1 MADQVTGHEAGHVV
15 GQGRYLYAISRDLD
29 PAALAE
35 VPGLGDGRLD
45 VLEHRGLSA
54 VVSDVDLEEY
64 GEEGLRRNLER
75 LEWLEEVARRHD
87 EVVHAVAEHGPVAPL
102 RLATIC
108 LDDSGVRRRIDEW
121 HAALE
126 QVLDR
131 VEGRREWSVKAFAP
145 RAASQPAES
154 AAPAESATP
163 AEGGAA
169 YLRRKKAETLT
180 RAQGEEQAMQVAEE
194 VHARLS
200 AVSEASRRLPPQDP
214 RLTGH
219 VGTMTLNGAYLVD
232 ASRGEEFA
240 EAVRAAQA
248 EHPDAGIDAAG
259 PWPPYSFAML
269 EQR

>member
-1 MADQVTGHEAGHVV
+1 VADQVTGHEAGHVV

>member
-1 MADQVTGHEAGHVV
+1 VAEQPTGHGGRLV
-15 GQGRYLYAISRDLD
+15 GRGRYLYAVSRGLPSD
-29 PAALAE
+29 ALAD
-35 VPGLGDGRLD
+35 VPGLGDGRLE
-45 VLEHRGLSA
+45 VLEHQGLSA

-75 LEWLEEVARRHD
+75 LDWLEEVARRHD

-108 LDDSGVRRRIDEW
+108 LDDVGVRRRVEQW
-121 HAALE
+121 HDALE

-131 VEGRREWSVKAFAP
+131 VDGRSEWSVKAFAARAEP
-145 RAASQPAES
+145 QPAAS
-154 AAPAESATP
+154 APAGEG
-163 AEGGAA
+163 EGGAA

-180 RAQGEEQAMQVAEE
+180 RAEGEEQALKVAEE

-200 AVSEASRRLPPQDP
+200 AVSVASRRLPPQDP

-232 ASRGEEFA
+232 TARAGEFA
-240 EAVRAAQA
+240 DAVRAAQA
-248 EHPDAGIDAAG
+248 DHPEAGIDAAG

-269 EQR
+269 EQP

>member
-1 MADQVTGHEAGHVV
+1 VV
-15 GQGRYLYAISRDLD
+15 GKGRYLYAISRDLD
-29 PAALAE
+29 AAALAD

-45 VLEHRGLSA
+45 VLEHCGLSA

-108 LDDSGVRRRIDEW
+108 LDDIGVRRRIDEW

-145 RAASQPAES
+145 RAAAQSAE
-154 AAPAESATP
+154 AAAP

-200 AVSEASRRLPPQDP
+200 AISEASRRLPPQDP

-232 ASRGEEFA
+232 ASRGEDFA

-248 EHPDAGIDAAG
+248 DHPDAGIDAAG

>member
-108 LDDSGVRRRIDEW
+108 LDDIGVRRR
-121 HAALE
+121 
-126 QVLDR
+126 R
-131 VEGRREWSVKAFAP
+131 
-145 RAASQPAES
+145 
-154 AAPAESATP
+154 
-163 AEGGAA
+163 
-169 YLRRKKAETLT
+169 
-180 RAQGEEQAMQVAEE
+180 
-194 VHARLS
+194 
-200 AVSEASRRLPPQDP
+200 
-214 RLTGH
+214 
-219 VGTMTLNGAYLVD
+219 
-232 ASRGEEFA
+232 
-240 EAVRAAQA
+240 
-248 EHPDAGIDAAG
+248 
-259 PWPPYSFAML
+259 
-269 EQR
+269 

>member
-1 MADQVTGHEAGHVV
+1 MAEQATGHGGRLV
-15 GQGRYLYAISRDLD
+15 GRGRYLYAVSRGLPPD
-29 PAALAE
+29 ALAD
-35 VPGLGDGRLD
+35 VPGLGDGRLE
-45 VLEHRGLSA
+45 VLEHQGLSA

-75 LEWLEEVARRHD
+75 LDWLEEVARRHD

-108 LDDSGVRRRIDEW
+108 LDDVGVRRRVEQW
-121 HAALE
+121 HDALE

-131 VEGRREWSVKAFAP
+131 VEGRGEWSVKAFAARAEP
-145 RAASQPAES
+145 QPAAS
-154 AAPAESATP
+154 AAAG
-163 AEGGAA
+163 EGGAA

-180 RAQGEEQAMQVAEE
+180 RAEGEEQALKVAEE

-200 AVSEASRRLPPQDP
+200 AVSVASRRLPPQDP

-232 ASRGEEFA
+232 TARADEFA
-240 EAVRAAQA
+240 DAVRAAQA
-248 EHPDAGIDAAG
+248 DHPEAGIDAAG

-269 EQR
+269 EQP

>member
-1 MADQVTGHEAGHVV
+1 
-15 GQGRYLYAISRDLD
+15 
-29 PAALAE
+29 
-35 VPGLGDGRLD
+35 
-45 VLEHRGLSA
+45 VLEHQGLSA

-75 LEWLEEVARRHD
+75 LDWLEEVARRHD

-108 LDDSGVRRRIDEW
+108 LDDVGVRRRVEEW
-121 HAALE
+121 HDALE

-131 VEGRREWSVKAFAP
+131 VDGRSEWSVKAFAARAEP
-145 RAASQPAES
+145 QPAAS
-154 AAPAESATP
+154 APAGEG
-163 AEGGAA
+163 EGGAA

-180 RAQGEEQAMQVAEE
+180 RAEGEEQALKVAEE

-200 AVSEASRRLPPQDP
+200 AVSVASRRLPPQDP

-232 ASRGEEFA
+232 TARADEFA
-240 EAVRAAQA
+240 DAVRAAQA
-248 EHPDAGIDAAG
+248 DHPEAGIDAAG

-269 EQR
+269 EQP

>member
-1 MADQVTGHEAGHVV
+1 VADQVTGHEAGHVV

-29 PAALAE
+29 PAALAD

-54 VVSDVDLEEY
+54 VVSDVDLQEY

-87 EVVHAVAEHGPVAPL
+87 EVVHAVAELGPVAPL

-108 LDDSGVRRRIDEW
+108 LDDIGVRRRIDEW

-145 RAASQPAES
+145 QAA
-154 AAPAESATP
+154 AAKPAESATP

-169 YLRRKKAETLT
+169 YLRRKKAETVT
-180 RAQGEEQAMQVAEE
+180 RAQGEEQALQVAEE

-200 AVSEASRRLPPQDP
+200 AVSEASRRLAPQDP

-248 EHPDAGIDAAG
+248 DHPDAGIDAAG

>member
-1 MADQVTGHEAGHVV
+1 VAEQATGHGGRLV
-15 GQGRYLYAISRDLD
+15 GQGRYLYAVSRGLPPD
-29 PAALAE
+29 ALAG
-35 VPGLGDGRLD
+35 VPGLGDGRLE
-45 VLEHRGLSA
+45 VLEHQGLSA

-75 LEWLEEVARRHD
+75 LDWLEEVARRHD

-108 LDDSGVRRRIDEW
+108 LDDVGVRRRVEQW
-121 HAALE
+121 HDALE

-131 VEGRREWSVKAFAP
+131 VDGRSEWSVKAFAARAEP
-145 RAASQPAES
+145 QPAAS
-154 AAPAESATP
+154 APAGEG
-163 AEGGAA
+163 EGGAA

-180 RAQGEEQAMQVAEE
+180 RAEGEEQALKVAEE

-200 AVSEASRRLPPQDP
+200 AVSVASRRLPPQDP

-232 ASRGEEFA
+232 TARADEFA
-240 EAVRAAQA
+240 DAVRAAQA
-248 EHPDAGIDAAG
+248 DHPEAGIDAAG

-269 EQR
+269 EQP

>member
-1 MADQVTGHEAGHVV
+1 MADQVTGHDPGHVV
-15 GQGRYLYAISRDLD
+15 GQGRYLYAISRHLD
-29 PAALAE
+29 PAALVD
-35 VPGLGDGRLD
+35 VPGVGDGRLD

-87 EVVHAVAEHGPVAPL
+87 QVVHVIAEQGPVAPL

-108 LDDSGVRRRIDEW
+108 LDDAGVRRRIDEW

-131 VEGRREWSVKAFAP
+131 VEGRREWSVKAFVP
-145 RAASQPAES
+145 MAAAGRPAEP
-154 AAPAESATP
+154 AAPT
-163 AEGGAA
+163 EGGAA

-180 RAQGEEQAMQVAEE
+180 RAQGEEQAMQVADE

-200 AVSEASRRLPPQDP
+200 AVSEASRRLRPQDP

-232 ASRGEEFA
+232 ASRSEEFA

-248 EHPDAGIDAAG
+248 DHPDAGIDAAG

>member
-1 MADQVTGHEAGHVV
+1 VAEQATGHGGRLV
-15 GQGRYLYAISRDLD
+15 GQGRYLYAVSRGLPPD
-29 PAALAE
+29 ALAD
-35 VPGLGDGRLD
+35 VPGLGDGRLE
-45 VLEHRGLSA
+45 VLEHQGLSA

-75 LEWLEEVARRHD
+75 LDWLEEVARRHD

-108 LDDSGVRRRIDEW
+108 LDDVGVRRRVEQW
-121 HAALE
+121 HDALE

-131 VEGRREWSVKAFAP
+131 VEGRGEWSVKAFAARAEP
-145 RAASQPAES
+145 QPAASD
-154 AAPAESATP
+154 AAG
-163 AEGGAA
+163 EGGAA

-180 RAQGEEQAMQVAEE
+180 RAEGEEQALKVAEE

-200 AVSEASRRLPPQDP
+200 AVSVASRRLPPQDP

-232 ASRGEEFA
+232 TARADEFA
-240 EAVRAAQA
+240 DAVRAAQA
-248 EHPDAGIDAAG
+248 DHPEAGIDAAG

-269 EQR
+269 EQP

>member
-1 MADQVTGHEAGHVV
+1 VTERVTGHDAGHVV

-35 VPGLGDGRLD
+35 VPGLGEGRLD

-75 LEWLEEVARRHD
+75 LDWLEEVARRHD

-108 LDDSGVRRRIDEW
+108 LDDIGVRRRIDEW
-121 HAALE
+121 HTALE

-145 RAASQPAES
+145 RAAPRQPES
-154 AAPAESATP
+154 EAP

-169 YLRRKKAETLT
+169 YLRRKKAETVA
-180 RAQGEEQAMQVAEE
+180 RAQVEEQATHVAEQ

-200 AVSEASRRLPPQDP
+200 GVSEASRRLPPQDP

-232 ASRGEEFA
+232 ASRSAEFA
-240 EAVRAAQA
+240 DAVRAVQA
-248 EHPDAGIDAAG
+248 DHPDAGIEAAG

-269 EQR
+269 EQQ

>member
-1 MADQVTGHEAGHVV
+1 VAEQATGHGGRLV
-15 GQGRYLYAISRDLD
+15 GQGRYLYAVSRGLPPD
-29 PAALAE
+29 ALAG
-35 VPGLGDGRLD
+35 VPGLGDGRLE
-45 VLEHRGLSA
+45 VLEHQGLSA

-75 LEWLEEVARRHD
+75 LDWLEEVARRHD

-108 LDDSGVRRRIDEW
+108 LDDVGVRRRVEEW
-121 HAALE
+121 HDALE

-131 VEGRREWSVKAFAP
+131 VDGRSEWSVKAFAARAEP
-145 RAASQPAES
+145 QPAAS
-154 AAPAESATP
+154 APAGEG
-163 AEGGAA
+163 EGGAA

-180 RAQGEEQAMQVAEE
+180 RAEGEEQALKVAEE

-200 AVSEASRRLPPQDP
+200 AVSVASRRLPPQDP

-232 ASRGEEFA
+232 TARADEFA
-240 EAVRAAQA
+240 DAVRAAQA
-248 EHPDAGIDAAG
+248 DHPEAGIDAAG

-269 EQR
+269 EQP